1 MTFLFLFIVDF
12 FFPTVLISLAAIGQ
26 SLVT

>member
-1 MTFLFLFIVDF
+1 MTFLFIFIADF
-12 FFPTVLISLAAIGQ
+12 FFPTVFISLAAIGQ